1 MDLIDRT
8 TFIIDSKKYLEER
21 DAEMEIPND
30 KQKIKKEE
38 ILVSKDKKVPDALA
52 ENKITKKAKIEDEF
66 EKEIRKNKRKSQK
79 NYQQCVKERMSE

>member
-8 TFIIDSKKYLEER
+8 TFIVDAKKYLEER

-66 EKEIRKNKRKSQK
+66 EKKIRKNKRKSQK
-79 NYQQCVKERMSE
+79 SY